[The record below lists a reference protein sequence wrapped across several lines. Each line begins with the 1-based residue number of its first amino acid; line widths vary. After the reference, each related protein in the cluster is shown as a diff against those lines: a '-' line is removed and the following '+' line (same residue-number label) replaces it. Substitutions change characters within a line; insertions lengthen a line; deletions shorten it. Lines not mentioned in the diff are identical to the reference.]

1 LNDWIEGVA
10 TKIIALGGLYNS
22 PGMKEFMEM
31 MQPLA
36 VAFFVVSIT
45 VAGFLFMLNKIEKR
59 NEVVMNV
66 MIAIGVIVILPNF
79 MTIMEDILD
88 ASLENI
94 DADGNV
100 EVYTS
105 LKHNLL

>member
-1 LNDWIEGVA
+1 MNDWIEGVA

-22 PGMKEFMEM
+22 PDMKEFMEI

-45 VAGFLFMLNKIEKR
+45 VVGFLFMLNKIEKR

-66 MIAIGVIVILPNF
+66 MVAIGVIVILPSL

-88 ASLENI
+88 ASLEHVDAGGNI
-94 DADGNV
+94 
-100 EVYTS
+100 EVYIS
-105 LKHNLL
+105 

>member
-1 LNDWIEGVA
+1 
-10 TKIIALGGLYNS
+10 
-22 PGMKEFMEM
+22 MKEFMEI

-45 VAGFLFMLNKIEKR
+45 VVGFLFMLNKIEKR

-66 MIAIGVIVILPNF
+66 LIAIGVNVILPNL

-88 ASLENI
+88 ASLEHVDAGSNLSKNI
-94 DADGNV
+94 IKKNISDVKYYEIIGIDF
-100 EVYTS
+100 T
-105 LKHNLL
+105 